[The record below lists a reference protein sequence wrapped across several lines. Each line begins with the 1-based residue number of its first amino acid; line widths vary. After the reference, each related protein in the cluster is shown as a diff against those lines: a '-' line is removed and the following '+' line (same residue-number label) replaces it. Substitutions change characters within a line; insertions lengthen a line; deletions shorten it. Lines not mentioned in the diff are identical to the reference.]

1 MMTLEKAKSIIGN
14 RPEWELKHMIRALN
28 TFKFLNC
35 PDDNERLAAAKL
47 VLKDKRARMKLK
59 KR

>member
-14 RPEWELKHMIRALN
+14 RAEWELKHMIRALN
-28 TFKFLNC
+28 MFKFLNNAE
-35 PDDNERLAAAKL
+35 DTERLTAAKL
-47 VLKDKRARMKLK
+47 VLKDKRKRMN